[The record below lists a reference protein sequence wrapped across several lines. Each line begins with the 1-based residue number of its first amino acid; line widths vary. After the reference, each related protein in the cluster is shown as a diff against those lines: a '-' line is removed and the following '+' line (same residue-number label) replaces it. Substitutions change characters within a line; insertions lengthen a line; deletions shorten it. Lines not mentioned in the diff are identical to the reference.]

1 MEKDVEK
8 RIENVED
15 NLDKVMLENRELD
28 TRVSKLEELNE
39 QEEKKNGWTNINTW
53 RKT

>member
-1 MEKDVEK
+1 MEKEVEK

-28 TRVSKLEELNE
+28 TRVTTLEKINKK
-39 QEEKKNGWTNINTW
+39 EEKNNG
-53 RKT
+53 